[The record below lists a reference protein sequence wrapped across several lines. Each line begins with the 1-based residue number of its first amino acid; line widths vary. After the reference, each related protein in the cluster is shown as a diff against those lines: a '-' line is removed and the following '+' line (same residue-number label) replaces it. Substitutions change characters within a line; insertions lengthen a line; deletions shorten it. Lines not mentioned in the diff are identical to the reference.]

1 MNKLML
7 LCCVVNFQLAKF
19 SKIAKSSKAKRII
32 KTSSHSCKTGEFYTV
47 LLPYNLSLASN
58 TPSSPLLPDCT
69 TSLSLSFS
77 VPLCQSPC
85 SRALEIFQTYL
96 RNQSYS
102 KLKEN
107 IECH

>member
-19 SKIAKSSKAKRII
+19 PKMAKSSKAKSII

-47 LLPYNLSLASN
+47 VLPYNLSLASN

-69 TSLSLSFS
+69 TSLSLSLS
-77 VPLCQSPC
+77 LCHCASHH
-85 SRALEIFQTYL
+85 ALGLWRYFKHI
-96 RNQSYS
+96 
-102 KLKEN
+102 
-107 IECH
+107 